1 MMQHDK
7 FVPQLFVGFAVLWID
22 DNGVVDRAHLLAG
35 GNIVMADAFGTA
47 IGINLVD
54 ILAHR
59 NGLIR
64 AFGFAHIA
72 VDAFLG
78 NQQCHV
84 SYLLIG
90 AHEQARNLS

>member
-22 DNGVVDRAHLLAG
+22 DNGVIDRAHLLAG
-35 GNIVMADAFGTA
+35 WDIVMTDAFGTA
-47 IGINLVD
+47 IGIDLVD
-54 ILAHR
+54 IIAHR
-59 NGLIR
+59 NGLIW
-64 AFGFAHIA
+64 AFRFAHVA
-72 VDAFLG
+72 VDAFFG
-78 NQQCHV
+78 NQQCHF

>member
-1 MMQHDK
+1 
-7 FVPQLFVGFAVLWID
+7 
-22 DNGVVDRAHLLAG
+22 
-35 GNIVMADAFGTA
+35 MADAFGTA

>member
-1 MMQHDK
+1 MTDT
-7 FVPQLFVGFAVLWID
+7 
-22 DNGVVDRAHLLAG
+22 
-35 GNIVMADAFGTA
+35 FGAA

-54 ILAHR
+54 IITHRNRLIGAFRLAHV
-59 NGLIR
+59 
-64 AFGFAHIA
+64 A

-78 NQQCHV
+78 NQQCHF